1 MWSLLNGR
9 PTLPNPK
16 EKRVRGSET
25 SARRLAPR
33 SKGIR
38 VPKRPAEVFLN
49 IPYDTKFDRLFRAYI
64 CGISAFGLVPRAT
77 LEIPGGARRLDR
89 ILELIQ
95 SCAYAVH
102 DLSRVELDAHKPR
115 TPRFNMPF
123 ELGLSVA
130 HEKSAKKGKHEWFV
144 CESMNFRLAKS
155 LSDLNGTDPYIHGGT
170 VGGVFTEL
178 RNMFVRSDR
187 QPSVHQMWTIYRD
200 MSRSLP
206 VVLEQAGTQSL
217 YTARVFK
224 DLCVLA
230 SASAD
235 RIVV

>member
-1 MWSLLNGR
+1 LRDGR
-9 PTLPNPK
+9 QTLPNPK
-16 EKRVRGSET
+16 KESVRGNEE
-25 SARRLAPR
+25 SARSLATRP
-33 SKGIR
+33 KGVL

-49 IPYDTKFDRLFRAYI
+49 IPYDQKFDRLFRAYI
-64 CGISAFGLVPRAT
+64 SGLSAFGLVPRAT

-89 ILELIQ
+89 ILELIR
-95 SCAYAVH
+95 SCAYAIH

-130 HEKSAKKGKHEWFV
+130 HEKSSKKRKHEWFV

-155 LSDLNGTDPYIHGGT
+155 LSDLNGTDPYIHRGT
-170 VGGVFTEL
+170 IGGVFTEL

-187 QPSVHQMWTIYRD
+187 QPSTQQMWVIYRE
-200 MSRSLP
+200 MSKSLP
-206 VVLEQAGTQSL
+206 VILRQAGSPSL
-217 YTARVFK
+217 YSARVFK

-235 RIVV
+235 RIVQ